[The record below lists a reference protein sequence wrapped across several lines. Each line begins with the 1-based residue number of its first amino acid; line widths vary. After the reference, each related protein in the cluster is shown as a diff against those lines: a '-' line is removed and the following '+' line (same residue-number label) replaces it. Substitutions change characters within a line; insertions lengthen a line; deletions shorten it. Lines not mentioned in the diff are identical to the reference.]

1 MLGMSGRARAQ
12 LLEDRLVRLG
22 ARGCR
27 IAARLPR
34 SPLARPI
41 GTQLVRACTSPAANY
56 AEARES
62 ESRRDFAH
70 KLKVCLKELRE
81 TRVWLELI
89 DQLELL
95 NGKEGH
101 EALAEVDELISIF
114 VASVSTSKRNQT
126 KRS

>member
-1 MLGMSGRARAQ
+1 MLGSSGRARAQ
-12 LLEDRLVRLG
+12 RLEDRLVRFG

-34 SPLARPI
+34 TSFARPI

-89 DQLELL
+89 NQLGLL
-95 NGKEGH
+95 SGNEGE
-101 EALAEVDELISIF
+101 EALAEADELISIF
-114 VASVSTSKRNQT
+114 VVSVSTSRRNQA
-126 KRS
+126 KIS